1 MALSILLYFELYTIQ
16 YCSSLT
22 KAMRCPTMLHSL
34 SLPSSSISH
43 DIVTYSYLTGLTMSY
58 SIGEF
63 ARLCGI
69 NATTLRAWQRRYGL
83 LKPQRTDG
91 GHRLYSDDDVRQALN
106 ILDWMRK
113 GVPIS
118 QVKPLLSRPVIRLGD
133 NWITIQETM
142 LQHLHEGRI
151 DALRQLIYD
160 CGREYP
166 RSELVTHLL
175 RPLRSKVTAHLPAVM
190 TLREVLDGIIISYT
204 SFCLEGDRKAPGS
217 SVFISGWHLS
227 DHCEI
232 WLEALSRTGQGLRID
247 VLPSPPAVLAPEL
260 FAQRKW
266 FLVTT
271 GKLTVGQKKQLA
283 QWHDVIASL
292 ELIIL

>member
-1 MALSILLYFELYTIQ
+1 
-16 YCSSLT
+16 
-22 KAMRCPTMLHSL
+22 
-34 SLPSSSISH
+34 
-43 DIVTYSYLTGLTMSY
+43 MSY

-247 VLPSPPAVLAPEL
+247 VLPSPPAVLVPEL

-292 ELIIL
+292 ELITL

>member
-22 KAMRCPTMLHSL
+22 KTMRCPTMLRSL

-217 SVFISGWHLS
+217 SAFISGWHLS

-232 WLEALSRTGQGLRID
+232 WLEALSRTGQGLRLDI
-247 VLPSPPAVLAPEL
+247 LPSPPAVLAPEL

-292 ELIIL
+292 ELITL

>member
-22 KAMRCPTMLHSL
+22 KAMRCPAMLRSL

-166 RSELVTHLL
+166 RAELVTHLL

-190 TLREVLDGIIISYT
+190 TLHEVLDGIIISYT

-292 ELIIL
+292 ELITL

>member
-22 KAMRCPTMLHSL
+22 KTMRCPTMLRSL
-34 SLPSSSISH
+34 SLPLSSISH

-63 ARLCGI
+63 AKLCGI

-292 ELIIL
+292 ELITL

>member
-22 KAMRCPTMLHSL
+22 KTMRCPTMLRSL

-63 ARLCGI
+63 AKLCGI

-175 RPLRSKVTAHLPAVM
+175 RPLRSKVTAPLPAVM

-271 GKLTVGQKKQLA
+271 GKLTVEQKKQLA

-292 ELIIL
+292 ELITL

>member
-1 MALSILLYFELYTIQ
+1 
-16 YCSSLT
+16 
-22 KAMRCPTMLHSL
+22 
-34 SLPSSSISH
+34 
-43 DIVTYSYLTGLTMSY
+43 MSY

-63 ARLCGI
+63 ARLCGN
-69 NATTLRAWQRRYGL
+69 NAATLRAWQRRYGL

-91 GHRLYSDDDVRQALN
+91 GHRLYSDDDIRQALS
-106 ILDWMRK
+106 ILDWVRK

-166 RSELVTHLL
+166 RAELVTHLL
-175 RPLRSKVTAHLPAVM
+175 RPLRSKVSAHLPAVM
-190 TLREVLDGIIISYT
+190 TLREILDGIIIAYT
-204 SFCLEGDRKAPGS
+204 SFCLEGDRKAPGNNA
-217 SVFISGWHLS
+217 FISGWHLS

-232 WLEALSRTGQGLRID
+232 WLEALTRTGQELRLN
-247 VLPSPPAVLAPEL
+247 VLPSPPAILAPEL

-271 GKLTVGQKKQLA
+271 GKLTTGQKKQLA
-283 QWHDVIASL
+283 QWRNVVASL
-292 ELIIL
+292 EVITL

>member
-22 KAMRCPTMLHSL
+22 NAMRCPTMLRSL

-63 ARLCGI
+63 AKLCGI

-292 ELIIL
+292 ELITL